1 MVVDVLQHIENHIV
15 DNAWLNRSGCSL
27 HGLADHDHEVDDAPI
42 IAELHHLVRH
52 VLLRGDVYQQLFARQ
67 RIRLRQFI
75 VEFSGLQAAVEVT
88 LEVNLPEA
96 KLSQRFRAQIQEAAL
111 VVLQRTAAHQPVHP
125 KRRHDNQLIVL
136 QRKHAAV
143 HIVDLATLIVDV
155 KFVEIVAMQP
165 ADGVVFR
172 YGIARFVLRVFAS
185 HRVVAVDGLRKSH
198 RFSSFL
204 GSDAL
209 IIQQDSHIFKQ
220 DLH

>member
-1 MVVDVLQHIENHIV
+1 ML
-15 DNAWLNRSGCSL
+15 C
-27 HGLADHDHEVDDAPI
+27 
-42 IAELHHLVRH
+42 
-52 VLLRGDVYQQLFARQ
+52 GDVYQQLFARQ
-67 RIRLRQFI
+67 RIHLRQFI
-75 VEFSGLQAAVEVT
+75 VEFSGLQTAVEVT

-143 HIVDLATLIVDV
+143 HIVDLAALIVDV